1 MLYFDNNSDSDGQIE
16 LQEDGMLQ
24 SFESVDQIVEVPDKK
39 DEVLETQDPQ
49 ETSGD
54 DINSS
59 IYSQPQELYE
69 ELDEEQ
75 MKEHMQ
81 WEENQS

>member
-39 DEVLETQDPQ
+39 DEVLETLDP
-49 ETSGD
+49 
-54 DINSS
+54 
-59 IYSQPQELYE
+59 
-69 ELDEEQ
+69 
-75 MKEHMQ
+75 
-81 WEENQS
+81 